1 VSGAETDYL
10 AGGPEARGGAGKEGH
25 VAAVLGGQ
33 QGQGGVVGNL
43 EALERDKR
51 VVLGLDQQGRDAD
64 GGEVAPGGGLFVVVP
79 GVAEAEG
86 RGGDAVVEVDGS
98 EYVAALAEKVDN
110 RAHSE
115 TDLRGSLTKVFQ
127 ALHEQMN
134 SGESLVDFSSPVR
147 ELVAIVEPLKL
158 KKSTAYSD
166 FYNVVLRKFFGI
178 GVEIQF
184 NGKGLRELSMGERA
198 IILLKVLLAL
208 DDKPLLIDQPE
219 EHLDNRY
226 IFEELTPAIREAK
239 KRRQIIIA
247 THNANLVV
255 NTDAEQIF
263 IAQSKNSRL
272 TYKPATLEDLSTR
285 EDVKTILEGGHEAFK
300 KREEKY
306 GYIF

>member
-1 VSGAETDYL
+1 LRTFLQQMIERF
-10 AGGPEARGGAGKEGH
+10 EADKDNI
-25 VAAVLGGQ
+25 LQ
-33 QGQGGVVGNL
+33 NL
-43 EALERDKR
+43 N
-51 VVLGLDQQGRDAD
+51 
-64 GGEVAPGGGLFVVVP
+64 FN
-79 GVAEAEG
+79 
-86 RGGDAVVEVDGS
+86 AVVEVDGS

>member
-1 VSGAETDYL
+1 MQTKRSPPCYLRTRSASVERLTVFTSMIEKVVSLRTFLQQMIE
-10 AGGPEARGGAGKEGH
+10 RFEGDKDKM
-25 VAAVLGGQ
+25 LQ
-33 QGQGGVVGNL
+33 NL
-43 EALERDKR
+43 N
-51 VVLGLDQQGRDAD
+51 
-64 GGEVAPGGGLFVVVP
+64 FN
-79 GVAEAEG
+79 
-86 RGGDAVVEVDGS
+86 AVVEIHGS
-98 EYVAALAEKVDN
+98 SYVSALAKKVDN

-115 TDLRGSLTKVFQ
+115 AELRELLKDVFERMHQ
-127 ALHEQMN
+127 QMN
-134 SGESLVDFSSPVR
+134 SGETSVNFSSVVTD
-147 ELVAIVEPLKL
+147 LVGRVESLKL
-158 KKSTAYSD
+158 KGSTSYSD
-166 FYNVVLRKFFGI
+166 FFNIVLKKFFGI

-184 NGKGLRELSMGERA
+184 NGKHLRELSMGERA

-226 IFEELTPAIREAK
+226 IFEELTPAIKEAK

-263 IAQSKNSRL
+263 IAESKSSRL
-272 TYKPATLEDLSTR
+272 TYRATTLEDLGTR
-285 EDVKTILEGGHEAFK
+285 DEVKTILEGGDEAFK